1 VLHLMAENLNEML
14 TKSLD
19 EFDAYV
25 NGFTKNEEAEK
36 EAISKAQTDEDL
48 SPDDV
53 SKDTPSEDDEQE
65 SAPEQAP
72 EEDGAPDDSQSADT
86 DEDSEGE
93 EDNDEDEEVEKSLAS
108 ELNSNDSVRKALEVS
123 EFLDTLVKGLDTV
136 LTERTDKISK
146 SIQESH
152 QESNSMLAKSII
164 GIAKGQRAVLETN
177 AELLKSVRAMNTRM
191 NELESQ
197 PLVRKSVSN
206 SAQVVEKSFKASAG
220 EVSPKQTLTKSQ
232 ASAKLMESFE
242 GGNSA
247 VLNDILAL
255 DGTGNLNSISD
266 AGKQVLGLLQ

>member
-1 VLHLMAENLNEML
+1 MGENLNEML

-53 SKDTPSEDDEQE
+53 SKDTPSEDEEE

-146 SIQESH
+146 SISDSH
-152 QESNSMLAKSII
+152 KESNSMLAKSII

-191 NELESQ
+191 NQLESQ

-220 EVSPKQTLTKSQ
+220 EVAPKQTLTKSQ